1 MKRIIILFLFIS
13 MKVSAQDINL
23 LEQSGITL
31 TYQLIKLSE
40 TEKKDTYLLVVKA
53 NNKNNYDAFYQGPKN
68 GVNPFFGE
76 VTVRNA
82 NAMIYL
88 TGTESKLSTVDGKL
102 LYLKSLSTMSF
113 EKEFKIDKEQKPII
127 TAKFF
132 GDLDNVSEL
141 R

>member
-13 MKVSAQDINL
+13 IKVSAQDINL
-23 LEQSGITL
+23 LEQSGIAL
-31 TYQLIKLSE
+31 TYQLTKLSE
-40 TEKKDTYLLVVKA
+40 TEKRDTYLLVVKA

-82 NAMIYL
+82 SAMIYL

-102 LYLKSLSTMSF
+102 LYLKSLGTISF
-113 EKEFKIDKEQKPII
+113 EKEFKIDKGQKPVI
-127 TAKFF
+127 TAKLFSN
-132 GDLDNVSEL
+132 LNNISEL